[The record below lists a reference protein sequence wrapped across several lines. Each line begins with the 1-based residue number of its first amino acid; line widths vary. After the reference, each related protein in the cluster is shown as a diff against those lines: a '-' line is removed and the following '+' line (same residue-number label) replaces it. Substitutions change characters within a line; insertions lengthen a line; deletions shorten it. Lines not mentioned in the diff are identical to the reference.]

1 MGTDTNKNTDRD
13 TTGTSS
19 TSTTATTAG
28 AAGVSSTG
36 ADTPSS
42 GNSSS
47 TGNPPPPS
55 RPSGSLTGGEPKR
68 VEVLVDNLGP
78 QRLMKGYITSD
89 PVIVALL
96 DTQDEV
102 ELVREVKDKC

>member
-1 MGTDTNKNTDRD
+1 
-13 TTGTSS
+13 
-19 TSTTATTAG
+19 
-28 AAGVSSTG
+28 
-36 ADTPSS
+36 
-42 GNSSS
+42 
-47 TGNPPPPS
+47 
-55 RPSGSLTGGEPKR
+55 
-68 VEVLVDNLGP
+68 VLVDNLGP